1 MDIADIFDILITDYS
16 SIYIDYL
23 LLDRPLIFLPYDKE
37 QYLKGRGMNFEY
49 DKVTPGAKPDSQQK
63 FIDAIAELCHGRDR
77 YQQERQKCNLF
88 FNEIQQPCMK
98 NICDE
103 VKKHVGMD

>member
-63 FIDAIAELCHGRDR
+63 FIDAIAEICHGRDR
-77 YQQERQKCNLF
+77 YQQERQKA
-88 FNEIQQPCMK
+88 
-98 NICDE
+98 ICFSMRSNSP
-103 VKKHVGMD
+103 V

>member
-49 DKVTPGAKPDSQQK
+49 DKGDTWRKAGQPAKIYRCHSRDLSWKRPLSAGAAKMQSVFQ
-63 FIDAIAELCHGRDR
+63 
-77 YQQERQKCNLF
+77 
-88 FNEIQQPCMK
+88 
-98 NICDE
+98 
-103 VKKHVGMD
+103 